1 MSQENI
7 NKPLTFSVLN
17 GITARFNIDG
27 QELVVWGSSWTGM
40 EKIWLNGELVSEKR
54 SLRFKT
60 VHTFSVDDSEYEV
73 ELDIT
78 HSYKSEVSA
87 SVVKDGAH
95 LKTVTFNYYRDENGK
110 FDWPKLFKSL
120 LAGAVVGFS
129 GVMIFEVL
137 FK

>member
-1 MSQENI
+1 MSQEI
-7 NKPLTFSVLN
+7 TNKPLSVSVLN
-17 GITARFNIDG
+17 GVTAHFNIDG
-27 QELVVWGSSWTGM
+27 QELIVWGSSWTGM
-40 EKIWLNGELVSEKR
+40 EKVWLDGKLVSKKL

-60 VHTFSVDDSEYEV
+60 VHTFCVDGVNYEV

-78 HSYKSEVSA
+78 KAYKSDVSV

-110 FDWPKLFKSL
+110 FDWKKLATGL
-120 LAGAVVGFS
+120 LAGAAVGFS
-129 GVMIFEVL
+129 GVMIFELL